1 MACLMLMADST
12 PNCSLLPS
20 GEKMVRILR
29 RGLLSTRNAKG
40 GINVAAATLHG
51 QTTIDLSQT
60 FDVLVVGG
68 GNAALCA
75 AMTAREAGASVLL
88 LESAPIEFR
97 GGNSRHTRNLR
108 YLHENGTAFLTGPY
122 REDEFWEDLIR
133 VTGGKTTEALARF
146 TIRESNNLG
155 AWMTRHGCKFQPS
168 MRGTLHLSR
177 TNAFF
182 LGGGKA
188 LMNAYYATAEK
199 LGVAILYEA
208 EVVELAIRDGR
219 FTSATFESGGA
230 RHSVAAR
237 AVVVAAGGFQA
248 NIAWLKEAWGEVAE
262 NFIIRGTPYDKGRL
276 LRELL
281 DKGAKAVG
289 DPRQCHAVAIDAR
302 APKFDGGIVTR
313 LDCVPFGIV
322 VNREARRFY
331 DEGEESW
338 PKRYAI
344 WGRLVAEQPGQIA
357 FCIIDAK
364 SIDLFMPSVF
374 PPIEADSI
382 RGMAAKLELDP
393 AALDETVGAF
403 NRAATPGAF
412 DPAALDG
419 CATQGIAPAKS
430 HWARPL
436 DTPPFYAYPL
446 RPGITFTYL
455 SLAVN
460 RRAQVLMQ
468 DGSAAANIF
477 AAGEIMSG
485 NILGQGYMAGFGM
498 TIGTVFGRIAG
509 KESVRYVVER
519 LKRS

>member
-1 MACLMLMADST
+1 MSDAPA
-12 PNCSLLPS
+12 PP
-20 GEKMVRILR
+20 
-29 RGLLSTRNAKG
+29 
-40 GINVAAATLHG
+40 
-51 QTTIDLSQT
+51 DLSRT
-60 FDVLVVGG
+60 FDVLVIGG

-75 AMTAREAGASVLL
+75 AMTAREAGADVLL
-88 LESAPIEFR
+88 LESAPREFR

-108 YLHENGTAFLTGPY
+108 YCHASANAFLTGPY
-122 REDEFWEDLIR
+122 LEDEFYNDLLL
-133 VTGGKTTEALARF
+133 VTKGKTNEELARY
-146 TIRESNNLG
+146 TIRESTNIG
-155 AWMTRHGCKFQPS
+155 YWMEQHGGRFQPA
-168 MRGTLHLSR
+168 MRGTLHLAR

-188 LMNAYYATAEK
+188 LMNAYYATAER
-199 LGVAILYEA
+199 LGVKILYEA
-208 EVVELAIRDGR
+208 TAEELELEEGLFTAAAFDHGGR
-219 FTSATFESGGA
+219 RCTA
-230 RHSVAAR
+230 RAR
-237 AVVVAAGGFQA
+237 AVVLASGGYQA
-248 NIAWLKEAWGEVAE
+248 NLAWLKEAWGPPAE
-262 NFIIRGTPYDKGRL
+262 NFIIRGSPYDTGRM
-276 LRELL
+276 LRVML
-281 DKGAKAVG
+281 DKGARPIG
-289 DPRQCHAVAIDAR
+289 DPRQGHAVAIDAR

-331 DEGEESW
+331 DEGEEFW

-344 WGRLVAEQPGQIA
+344 WGRLVAQQPGQIA
-357 FCIIDAK
+357 FCLIDSK

-374 PPIEADSI
+374 PPIDAESI
-382 RGMAAKLELDP
+382 RGLAEKLELDP
-393 AALDETVGAF
+393 EALDATVSAF
-403 NRAATPGAF
+403 NAAARPGAF

-419 CATQGIAPAKS
+419 CATEGIEPAKS

-455 SLAVN
+455 SLTVN
-460 RRAQVLMQ
+460 RRAQVVMQ
-468 DGSAAANIF
+468 DGAPAANIF

-509 KESVRYVVER
+509 KESVRHVIAR